1 MTRCYE
7 RKFRIPAKST
17 SRLTLEAPVLG
28 LRQLWTSQDTSKYHR
43 RLFGFKR
50 KYLVMSVFIIAINP
64 YATRANFRP
73 NMAIRMC

>member
-28 LRQLWTSQDTSKYHR
+28 LRQLWISQDTFQISPEA
-43 RLFGFKR
+43 L
-50 KYLVMSVFIIAINP
+50 LVQTEMSMGSQLCLCP
-64 YATRANFRP
+64 
-73 NMAIRMC
+73 